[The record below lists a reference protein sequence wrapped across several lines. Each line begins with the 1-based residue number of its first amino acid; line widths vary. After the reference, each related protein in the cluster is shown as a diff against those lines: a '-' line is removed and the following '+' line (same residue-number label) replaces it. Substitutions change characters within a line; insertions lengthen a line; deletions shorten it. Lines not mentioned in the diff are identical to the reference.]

1 MLVSKHMDSKKNGV
15 LVTGANGWIGREVC
29 RSLRAQ
35 GCFVVA
41 CDIEEQSGEWDC
53 FIRIDL
59 NDDLIASITESQK
72 ILEEA
77 SEWSLIHCA
86 GYAHRPIETPEE
98 VNRFYAINEGGT
110 KKVIAWCRLLS
121 VERIVYISSIAFY
134 DWDACSERT
143 ALSEDAPLL
152 GTTAY
157 ADSKLKGEL
166 CVRDSGLDYRVV
178 RLATVFG
185 KGDRANFAKLAKALK
200 ANNFIVPGTGDAR
213 KSVISVNRA
222 AEWIGKLALMPEPA
236 HRLINLG
243 FLQASTLGE
252 ICQAFSDQCGFPQS
266 RRAPLWFLRF
276 AAFAGDLITKIK
288 PNFPLTS
295 VNVHK
300 LTRSSCVDCSRA
312 AEVFPELSKVSF
324 ADELKNASEY
334 YQNL

>member
-1 MLVSKHMDSKKNGV
+1 MDCKKNGV

-29 RSLRAQ
+29 RSLKAQ

-86 GYAHRPIETPEE
+86 GYAHRPIETPKE
-98 VNRFYAINEGGT
+98 VKRFYAINESGT

-134 DWDACSERT
+134 DWDACSEKT
-143 ALSEDAPLL
+143 ALSEDAPLS
-152 GTTAY
+152 GRTAY

-200 ANNFIVPGTGDAR
+200 ANNFIIPGTGDAR

-222 AEWIGKLALMPEPA
+222 AEWIGKLALMSEPA
-236 HRLINLG
+236 HRIINLG
-243 FLQASTLGE
+243 FSQASTLGE
-252 ICQAFSDQCGFPQS
+252 VCQAFSDQCGFPKS

-276 AAFAGDLITKIK
+276 AAFAGDLIAKIK

-295 VNVHK
+295 VNVQK

-324 ADELKNASEY
+324 TDELKNASEY
-334 YQNL
+334 YRNL